1 MRIAQISPLCESV
14 PPQLYGGTERVVS
27 FLTEEL
33 VKQGHEVTLFGSG
46 DSQSAATLVP
56 MCQTA
61 LRLQGKQV
69 VDPIAYHTRMME
81 LVAQQAPEFEILHFH
96 TDYLQFP
103 LLRRT
108 AVPAITTEHG
118 RLDAADLK
126 TLFSEFWDMRVVSIS
141 NAQQAPLKEANWVG
155 NIYHGLP
162 IDLYAANL
170 KPDTYLAFLGR
181 MSPEKRV
188 DRAIKI
194 AKAAGRRLK
203 IAAKIDPNEQD
214 YFDREIKHLLEDPLI
229 EFVGEIGEDEKQ
241 EFLGKAAALLF
252 PIDWPE
258 PFGLVLIEA
267 MACGTPVI
275 AYPFGS
281 VPELIEDGQIG
292 FLVKDIAEAVAAV
305 HRIAEIDRR
314 TCRQVFERHFT
325 ATRMAA
331 EYVELYRQVIE
342 EASATVCGLVERVVD
357 PPTGLLPLA

>member
-1 MRIAQISPLCESV
+1 M
-14 PPQLYGGTERVVS
+14 S
-27 FLTEEL
+27 FLTEGL

-61 LRLQGKQV
+61 LRLQGEQV

-81 LVAQQAPEFEILHFH
+81 LVSQQAPEFEILHFH
-96 TDYLQFP
+96 TDTSSP
-103 LLRRT
+103 PVSPAAEDRRSSHY
-108 AVPAITTEHG
+108 TEHG
-118 RLDAADLK
+118 RLDTADLK
-126 TLFSEFWDMRVVSIS
+126 TLFSGFWDMRVVSIS

-281 VPELIEDGQIG
+281 VPELIEDGQTG